1 MKIQNGTRPP
11 FGPDV
16 DTKNISEKCE
26 NYSGADVSALVR
38 EAALIA
44 ARELLQADEHKMEQD
59 SVQEDVFLTMS
70 HFERALLNV
79 KSSVSEKDR
88 KFYEKM
94 KEQIEK

>member
-1 MKIQNGTRPP
+1 M
-11 FGPDV
+11 DV
-16 DTKNISEKCE
+16 ESISSKCVH
-26 NYSGADVSALVR
+26 YSGADVSALVR

-59 SVQEDVFLTMS
+59 SSQEDVYLNMS
-70 HFERALLNV
+70 HFERALVRV